1 MPALDTTIPRLG
13 FGTNVRKGSD
23 GIRAIVHALETGYRH
38 IDTAQDYQ
46 TEGEVGAAVAQ
57 SGLPRS
63 EVFVTTKIA
72 PRNFGPGALIP
83 SLEKSLETTK
93 LEQFDLV
100 LIHWPSPHG
109 EVPLEVYLTQLAEA
123 QDKGLTRLMGV
134 SNFTIALL
142 EESAKILGAGR
153 IATNQIELNP
163 VMQNKT
169 LADYCMNAGVLVTC
183 YRPIARGAL
192 SSENI
197 LADIAEAHS
206 ATTEQVSLAFEL
218 AKGYCAIPTSGNP
231 QHIRSNYA
239 AVNLKLSDA
248 DIARIETMDR
258 NHRTVDPEWAPEW
271 D

>member
-1 MPALDTTIPRLG
+1 MATLDTTIPRLG

-23 GIRAIVHALETGYRH
+23 GIRAILYALEVGYRH

-46 TEGEVGAAVAQ
+46 TEGEVGAAVAR
-57 SGLPRS
+57 SGLPRK

-72 PRNFGPGALIP
+72 PRNFGQGALIP
-83 SLEKSLETTK
+83 SLEKSLETAK

-123 QDKGLTRLMGV
+123 QERGFTRLIGV
-134 SNFTIALL
+134 SNFTIALI
-142 EESAKILGAGR
+142 EESRKILGEGR

-163 VMQNKT
+163 VMQNKK
-169 LADYCMNAGVLVTC
+169 LADHCMNAGILVTC

-192 SSENI
+192 SGEDI
-197 LADIAEAHS
+197 LAEIAERHD
-206 ATTEQVSLAFEL
+206 ATTEQVALAFEL
-218 AKGYCAIPTSGNP
+218 GKGYCAIPTSGKEK
-231 QHIRSNYA
+231 HIKSNYA
-239 AVNLKLSDA
+239 AVNLKLSNEEM
-248 DIARIETMDR
+248 ARIETMDR
-258 NHRTVDPEWAPEW
+258 NARTIDPDWAPEW